1 MHSAWYMLTVNTLEE
16 LQGQAYF
23 EGQSMRIGELA
34 KAANCTTDTVRFYEK
49 EGLLPPAERTAANY
63 RSYTHTHVERLRF
76 VRNCRALD
84 MTHDEVRA
92 LLSAS
97 DKPGVGC
104 GTINSLLD
112 EHIAHVDERIAE
124 LMHLREQL
132 GRLRAS
138 CSGGAAVN
146 ECRIMQGLTTME
158 TALENHRGTHL
169 G

>member
-1 MHSAWYMLTVNTLEE
+1 MK
-16 LQGQAYF
+16 
-23 EGQSMRIGELA
+23 IGELA

-49 EGLLPPAERTAANY
+49 EGLLPPPERTRANY
-63 RSYTHTHVERLRF
+63 RSYTRAHVERLRF

-97 DKPGVGC
+97 DEPGLGC

-124 LMHLREQL
+124 LVHLREQL
-132 GRLRAS
+132 GSLRAR
-138 CSGGAAVN
+138 CAGEAAVK
-146 ECRIMQGLTTME
+146 ECGILQGLTSME
-158 TALENHRGTHL
+158 TALEKHRGTHL